1 MAKPMMEIGR
11 MIKEKAMEYGLMS
24 MENKNMKVSI

>member
-1 MAKPMMEIGR
+1 MTEIGP

-24 MENKNMKVSI
+24 MENKNMKESI